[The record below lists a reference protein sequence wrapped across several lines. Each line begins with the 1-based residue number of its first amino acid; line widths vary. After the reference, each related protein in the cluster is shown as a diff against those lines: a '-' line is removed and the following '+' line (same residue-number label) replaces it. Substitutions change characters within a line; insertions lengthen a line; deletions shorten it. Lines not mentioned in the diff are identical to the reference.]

1 MGRFLQIIQFSTSRF
16 DEVQKLSDEFRA
28 ERQAAGID
36 VHPIRVTT
44 SASRDEPN
52 RYVVLAEFGSYGDA
66 MRNSELPETQKFAA
80 SLMELC
86 DGPPTF
92 SNLDVL
98 EAYEPLT
105 SPELPT

>member
-1 MGRFLQIIQFSTSRF
+1 MARFIQIIQYSTSRF

-28 ERQAAGID
+28 ERAAAGID

-44 SASRDEPN
+44 SVSRDDPN
-52 RYVVLAEFGSYGDA
+52 RYTTIAEFGSYGDA
-66 MRNSELPETQKFAA
+66 MTNSNLPETQRFAA

-92 SNLDVL
+92 HNLDVI

-105 SPELPT
+105 SPELPS

>member
-1 MGRFLQIIQFSTSRF
+1 MARFIQIIEYSSTRF
-16 DEVQKLSDEFRA
+16 DEIQKLSDEFRA

-44 SASRDEPN
+44 SVSRDDPN
-52 RYVVLAEFGSYGDA
+52 RYTTIAEFGSYGDA
-66 MRNSELPETQKFAA
+66 MKNSELPETHKFAA

-86 DGPPTF
+86 DGPPSF
-92 SNLDVL
+92 SNLNVI

-105 SPELPT
+105 SPELPS